1 MIKDKELIRKITTVE
16 RLPVILLATIS
27 MLSIIFSLFAWIW
40 YPPILSLKMSGMGV
54 LGLILAQKIEYI
66 IILYVDKQ
74 LAKEMSKPGIG
85 KWENRMIDYCD
96 DINYES
102 QKKENEETIN
112 RIMDGICKN

>member
-1 MIKDKELIRKITTVE
+1 MIKDKEFIRKMTIVE

-40 YPPILSLKMSGMGV
+40 YLPILSLKMSGMGV
-54 LGLILAQKIEYI
+54 LGLILAQKIENMI
-66 IILYVDKQ
+66 ITYVDKQ
-74 LAKEMSKPGIG
+74 LDKEMSKPGIG

-102 QKKENEETIN
+102 QKKANTEAVKKIVDN
-112 RIMDGICKN
+112 ICKN